1 LISFSES
8 ADIKDIAR
16 GSVLLGTGGGGD
28 PYIGELFLQA
38 QLESGRTPNVI
49 PVEQVADDTLVIT
62 IAGVGSP
69 PVMLENLVSDV
80 TLLQILAR
88 METHLGR
95 KVGALIS
102 AEIGGVNSMFPLA
115 LSAITGLPVLD
126 GDGVG
131 RAVPRTEMCTFSIYG
146 CSATPGVVIDELGNT
161 IVMETV
167 NDVTAETVLRAV
179 TVALGAH
186 VFGGFYPMTG
196 AQVKRTAIRDTLSLS
211 QNIGR
216 CIRTAREGD
225 GDVFTELLQFLNT
238 SRNGGVARLLFDGKI
253 VDVTHDTRNGWH
265 WGRVTI
271 GSLNDSGDIF
281 TVDIQNEFTVARLNG
296 RTVTVVP
303 DLISILDRESAEPIT
318 AERLAYGQRVKVIGL
333 SADPLLRTPQALKV
347 MGPRAFG
354 LDEDFRPLESM
365 GESGSADHNLTVEKG
380 LT

>member
-1 LISFSES
+1 LISFTTPT
-8 ADIKDIAR
+8 DIKDIAR
-16 GSVLLGTGGGGD
+16 GAVLLGTGGGGD

-38 QLESGRTPNVI
+38 QLEQGRAPNVI
-49 PVEQVADDTLVIT
+49 PVDHVADDALVIT

-88 METHLGR
+88 MESHLGK
-95 KVGALIS
+95 KVSALIS

-126 GDGVG
+126 GDGIG

-161 IVMETV
+161 VVIETV

-186 VFGGFYPMTG
+186 VFGAFYPMTG
-196 AQVKRTAIRDTLSLS
+196 AQVKRTAIRGTLSLT

-225 GDVFTELLQFLNT
+225 GDVFSSLLQFLNT
-238 SRNGGVARLLFDGKI
+238 NRQGGFSRLLFDGKI
-253 VDVTHDTRNGWH
+253 IDVTHETRNGWH

-271 GSLNDSGDIF
+271 GSLTDSGDVF

-333 SADPLLRTPQALKV
+333 SADPLLRTPEALAV

-354 LDEDFRPLESM
+354 LDEDFEPIESL
-365 GESGSADHNLTVEKG
+365 GEFRSAELNPTTQKV
-380 LT
+380 

>member
-1 LISFSES
+1 LISFVEP
-8 ADIKDIAR
+8 ADIKDVAR
-16 GSVLLGTGGGGD
+16 GAVLLGTGGGGD

-38 QLESGRTPNVI
+38 QLEQGRAPHVI
-49 PVEQVADDTLVIT
+49 PVEAVADDTLVIT

-88 METHLGR
+88 MESHLGR

-126 GDGVG
+126 GDGIG

-161 IVMETV
+161 VVIETV
-167 NDVTAETVLRAV
+167 NDVTAENVLRAV

-186 VFGGFYPMTG
+186 VFGGFFPMTG
-196 AQVKRTAIRDTLSLS
+196 AQVKRTAVRDTLTLS
-211 QNIGR
+211 QHIGR

-225 GDVFTELLQFLNT
+225 GDVFYDLLAFLNT
-238 SRNGGVARLLFDGKI
+238 SRKGGVARLLFDGKI
-253 VDVTHDTRNGWH
+253 VDVTRETRNGWH
-265 WGRVTI
+265 WGRVTLAA
-271 GSLNDSGDIF
+271 LNDSGDVF

-333 SADPLLRTPQALKV
+333 SADPLLRTPEALAV

-354 LDEDFRPLESM
+354 LDEDFRPIESL
-365 GESGSADHNLTVEKG
+365 GEWRSADYNPTAQKV
-380 LT
+380 

>member
-1 LISFSES
+1 MISFAEP
-8 ADIKDIAR
+8 ADIKDLAR
-16 GSVLLGTGGGGD
+16 GAVLLGTGGGGD

-38 QLESGRTPNVI
+38 QLEQGRSPQVI
-49 PVEQVADDTLVIT
+49 PVDAVADDTLVIT

-69 PVMLENLVSDV
+69 PVMLENLVSDI

-88 METHLGR
+88 MEAHLGR
-95 KVGALIS
+95 RVGALIS

-146 CSATPGVVIDELGNT
+146 CAATPGVVIDELGNT
-161 IVMETV
+161 VVIETV
-167 NDVTAETVLRAV
+167 NDVTAEHVLRAV

-196 AQVKRTAIRDTLSLS
+196 AQVKRTAVRDTLSLS
-211 QNIGR
+211 QHIGR

-225 GDVFTELLQFLNT
+225 GDVFYDLLAFLNT
-238 SRNGGVARLLFDGKI
+238 SRKGGVARLLFDGKI
-253 VDVTHDTRNGWH
+253 IDVTHETRNGWH

-271 GSLNDSGDIF
+271 GALNDSGDVF

-296 RTVTVVP
+296 HTVTVVP

-333 SADPLLRTPQALKV
+333 SADPLLRTPEALAV

-354 LDEDFRPLESM
+354 LDEDFTPLESQK
-365 GESGSADHNLTVEKG
+365 V
-380 LT
+380 

>member
-1 LISFSES
+1 MISFTEPS
-8 ADIKDIAR
+8 DIKDVAR
-16 GSVLLGTGGGGD
+16 GAVLLGTGGGGD

-38 QLESGRTPNVI
+38 QLEQGRSPQVI
-49 PVEQVADDTLVIT
+49 PVDAVADDTLVIT

-88 METHLGR
+88 MESHLGR

-126 GDGVG
+126 GDGIG

-161 IVMETV
+161 VVIETV
-167 NDVTAETVLRAV
+167 NDVTAENVLRAV

-196 AQVKRTAIRDTLSLS
+196 AQVKRTAVRDTLTLS

-225 GDVFTELLQFLNT
+225 GDVFYELLRFLNT
-238 SRNGGVARLLFDGKI
+238 GRKGGMARLLFDGKI
-253 VDVTHDTRNGWH
+253 VDVTHETRNGWH
-265 WGRVTI
+265 WGRVTLS
-271 GSLNDSGDIF
+271 SLNDSDDVF

-333 SADPLLRTPQALKV
+333 SADPLLRTPEALAV

-354 LDEDFRPLESM
+354 LDEDFRPIESM
-365 GESGSADHNLTVEKG
+365 GELHSADYNPTARKV
-380 LT
+380 

>member
-1 LISFSES
+1 MISFSEP

-88 METHLGR
+88 MEAHLGR

-238 SRNGGVARLLFDGKI
+238 SRNGGIARLLFDGKI

-333 SADPLLRTPQALKV
+333 SADPLLRTPQALQV

-380 LT
+380 PT

>member
-1 LISFSES
+1 LISFTGP

-16 GSVLLGTGGGGD
+16 GAVLLGTGGGGD

-38 QLESGRTPNVI
+38 QLEKGRAPHVI
-49 PVEQVADDTLVIT
+49 PVDQVADDTLVIT

-69 PVMLENLVSDV
+69 PVMLENLVSDI

-88 METHLGR
+88 MESHLGK

-126 GDGVG
+126 ADGVG

-161 IVMETV
+161 IVMETI

-211 QNIGR
+211 QNIGK

-225 GDVFTELLQFLNT
+225 ADVFSSLLKFLNE
-238 SRNGGVARLLFDGKI
+238 SRKGGISRLLFDGKI
-253 VDVTHDTRNGWH
+253 VDVTHETRDGWH
-265 WGRVTI
+265 WGRVTLAT
-271 GSLNDSGDIF
+271 LNDSSDVF

-333 SADPLLRTPQALKV
+333 SADPLLRTPEALAV

-354 LDEDFRPLESM
+354 LDEDFAPIESL
-365 GESGSADHNLTVEKG
+365 GELRSADLNPTAQKV
-380 LT
+380 

>member
-1 LISFSES
+1 LISFTEPS
-8 ADIKDIAR
+8 DIKDVAR
-16 GSVLLGTGGGGD
+16 GAVLLGTGGGGD

-38 QLESGRTPNVI
+38 QLEQGRSPQVI
-49 PVEQVADDTLVIT
+49 PVDAVADDTLVIT

-88 METHLGR
+88 MESHLGR

-126 GDGVG
+126 GDGIG

-161 IVMETV
+161 VVIETV
-167 NDVTAETVLRAV
+167 NDVTAENVLRAV

-196 AQVKRTAIRDTLSLS
+196 AQVKRTAVRDTLTLS

-225 GDVFTELLQFLNT
+225 GDVFYELLRFLNT
-238 SRNGGVARLLFDGKI
+238 GRKGGMARLLFDGKI
-253 VDVTHDTRNGWH
+253 VDVTHETRNGWH
-265 WGRVTI
+265 WGRVTLS
-271 GSLNDSGDIF
+271 SLNDSDDVF

-333 SADPLLRTPQALKV
+333 SADPLLRTPEALAV

-354 LDEDFRPLESM
+354 LDEDFRPIESM
-365 GESGSADHNLTVEKG
+365 GELHSADYNPTARKV
-380 LT
+380 

>member
-1 LISFSES
+1 LISFTGP

-16 GSVLLGTGGGGD
+16 GAVLLGTAGGGD

-38 QLESGRTPNVI
+38 QLEKGRAPHVI
-49 PVEQVADDTLVIT
+49 PVDQVADDTLVIT

-69 PVMLENLVSDV
+69 PVMLENLVSDI

-88 METHLGR
+88 MESHLGK

-126 GDGVG
+126 ADGVG

-161 IVMETV
+161 IVMETI

-211 QNIGR
+211 QNIGK

-225 GDVFTELLQFLNT
+225 ADVFSSLLKFLNE
-238 SRNGGVARLLFDGKI
+238 SRKGGISRLLFDGKI
-253 VDVTHDTRNGWH
+253 VDVTHETRNGWH
-265 WGRVTI
+265 WGRVTVA
-271 GSLNDSGDIF
+271 SLNDSSDVF

-333 SADPLLRTPQALKV
+333 SADPLLRTPEALAV

-354 LDEDFRPLESM
+354 LDEDFAPIESL
-365 GESGSADHNLTVEKG
+365 GELRSADLNPTAQKV
-380 LT
+380 

>member
-1 LISFSES
+1 MISFTEPT
-8 ADIKDIAR
+8 DIKDVAR
-16 GSVLLGTGGGGD
+16 GAVLLGTGGGGD

-38 QLESGRTPNVI
+38 QLEQGRSPHVI
-49 PVEQVADDTLVIT
+49 PVDAVADDTLVIT

-88 METHLGR
+88 MESHLGR

-126 GDGVG
+126 GDGIG

-161 IVMETV
+161 VVIETV
-167 NDVTAETVLRAV
+167 NDVTAENVLRAV

-196 AQVKRTAIRDTLSLS
+196 AQVKRTAVRDTLTLS

-225 GDVFTELLQFLNT
+225 GDVFYELLSFLNT
-238 SRNGGVARLLFDGKI
+238 GRKGGTARLLFDGKI
-253 VDVTHDTRNGWH
+253 VDVTHETRNGWH
-265 WGRVTI
+265 WGRVTL
-271 GSLNDSGDIF
+271 GSLNDSDDVF

-333 SADPLLRTPQALKV
+333 SADPLLRTPEALAV

-354 LDEDFRPLESM
+354 LDEDFRPIESM
-365 GESGSADHNLTVEKG
+365 GELHSADYNPTARKV
-380 LT
+380 

>member
-1 LISFSES
+1 LISFTTPT
-8 ADIKDIAR
+8 DIKDIAR
-16 GSVLLGTGGGGD
+16 GAVLLGTGGGGD

-38 QLESGRTPNVI
+38 QLEQGRAPNVI
-49 PVEQVADDTLVIT
+49 PVDHVADDALVIT

-88 METHLGR
+88 MESHLGK
-95 KVGALIS
+95 KVSALIS

-126 GDGVG
+126 GDGIG

-161 IVMETV
+161 VVIETV

-186 VFGGFYPMTG
+186 VFGAFYPMTG
-196 AQVKRTAIRDTLSLS
+196 AQVKRTAIRGTLSLT

-225 GDVFTELLQFLNT
+225 GDVFSSLLQFLNT
-238 SRNGGVARLLFDGKI
+238 NRQGGFSRLLFDGKI
-253 VDVTHDTRNGWH
+253 IDVTHETRSGWH

-271 GSLNDSGDIF
+271 GSLTDSGDVF

-333 SADPLLRTPQALKV
+333 SADPLLRTPEALAV

-354 LDEDFRPLESM
+354 LDEDFEPIESL
-365 GESGSADHNLTVEKG
+365 GEFRSAELNPTTQKV
-380 LT
+380 

>member
-1 LISFSES
+1 MIHFTEPT
-8 ADIKDIAR
+8 DIKDVAR
-16 GSVLLGTGGGGD
+16 GAVLLGTGGGGD

-38 QLESGRTPNVI
+38 QLEQGRSPHVI
-49 PVEQVADDTLVIT
+49 PVDAVADDTLVIT

-88 METHLGR
+88 MESHLGR

-126 GDGVG
+126 GDGIG

-161 IVMETV
+161 VVIETV
-167 NDVTAETVLRAV
+167 NDVTAENVLRAV

-196 AQVKRTAIRDTLSLS
+196 AQVKRTAVRDTLTLS

-225 GDVFTELLQFLNT
+225 GDVFYELLSFLNT
-238 SRNGGVARLLFDGKI
+238 GRKGGTARLLFDGKI
-253 VDVTHDTRNGWH
+253 VDVTHETRNGWH
-265 WGRVTI
+265 WGRVTL
-271 GSLNDSGDIF
+271 GSLNDSDDVF

-333 SADPLLRTPQALKV
+333 SADPLLRTPEALAV

-354 LDEDFRPLESM
+354 LDEDFRPIESM
-365 GESGSADHNLTVEKG
+365 GDSTAADYNPTARKV
-380 LT
+380 

>member
-1 LISFSES
+1 LISFVEP
-8 ADIKDIAR
+8 ADIKDVAR
-16 GSVLLGTGGGGD
+16 GAVLLGTGGGGD

-38 QLESGRTPNVI
+38 QLEQGRSPHVI
-49 PVEQVADDTLVIT
+49 PVDAVADDTLVIT

-88 METHLGR
+88 MESHLGR

-126 GDGVG
+126 GDGIG

-161 IVMETV
+161 VVIETV

-196 AQVKRTAIRDTLSLS
+196 AQVKRTAVRDTLTLS
-211 QNIGR
+211 QHIGR

-225 GDVFTELLQFLNT
+225 GDVFYDLLAFLNT
-238 SRNGGVARLLFDGKI
+238 SRKGGVARLLFDGKI
-253 VDVTHDTRNGWH
+253 VDVTHETRNGWH
-265 WGRVTI
+265 WGRVTL
-271 GSLNDSGDIF
+271 GSLDDSGDVF

-333 SADPLLRTPQALKV
+333 SADPLLRTPEALAV

-354 LDEDFRPLESM
+354 LDEDFRPIESL
-365 GESGSADHNLTVEKG
+365 GELRSADYNPTAQKV
-380 LT
+380 

>member
-1 LISFSES
+1 LISFTQP
-8 ADIKDIAR
+8 ADIKDVAR
-16 GSVLLGTGGGGD
+16 GAVLLGTGGGGD

-38 QLESGRTPNVI
+38 QLEQGRSPHVI
-49 PVEQVADDTLVIT
+49 PVDAVADDTLVIT

-88 METHLGR
+88 MEAHLGR

-126 GDGVG
+126 GDGIG

-161 IVMETV
+161 VVIETV
-167 NDVTAETVLRAV
+167 NDVTAENVLRAV

-196 AQVKRTAIRDTLSLS
+196 AQVKRTSVRDTLTLS

-225 GDVFTELLQFLNT
+225 GDVFYDLLAFLNT
-238 SRNGGVARLLFDGKI
+238 SRKGGVARLLFDGKI
-253 VDVTHDTRNGWH
+253 VDVTHETRNGWH

-271 GSLNDSGDIF
+271 GSLNDSADVF

-333 SADPLLRTPQALKV
+333 SADPLLRTPEALAV

-365 GESGSADHNLTVEKG
+365 GDSRAAGHNPTAQKV
-380 LT
+380 

>member
-1 LISFSES
+1 MISFSES

>member
-1 LISFSES
+1 LISFTES
-8 ADIKDIAR
+8 TDIKDVAR
-16 GSVLLGTGGGGD
+16 GAVLLGTGGGGD

-38 QLESGRTPNVI
+38 QLEQGRSPQVI
-49 PVEQVADDTLVIT
+49 PVDAVADDTLVIT

-88 METHLGR
+88 MESHLGR

-126 GDGVG
+126 GDGIG

-161 IVMETV
+161 VVIETV
-167 NDVTAETVLRAV
+167 NDVTAENVLRAV

-196 AQVKRTAIRDTLSLS
+196 AQVKRTAVRDTLTLS

-225 GDVFTELLQFLNT
+225 GDVFYELLRFLNT
-238 SRNGGVARLLFDGKI
+238 GRKGGMARLLFDGKI
-253 VDVTHDTRNGWH
+253 VDVTHETRNGWH
-265 WGRVTI
+265 WGRVTLS
-271 GSLNDSGDIF
+271 SLNDSDDVF

-333 SADPLLRTPQALKV
+333 SADPLLRTPEALAV

-354 LDEDFRPLESM
+354 LDEDFRPIESM
-365 GESGSADHNLTVEKG
+365 GELHSADYNPTARKV
-380 LT
+380 

>member
-1 LISFSES
+1 LISFSEPT
-8 ADIKDIAR
+8 DIRDIAR
-16 GSVLLGTGGGGD
+16 GAVLLGTGGGGD

-38 QLESGRTPNVI
+38 QLEQGRRPHVI
-49 PVEQVADDTLVIT
+49 PVEAVADDTLVIT

-88 METHLGR
+88 MEAHLGR

-126 GDGVG
+126 GDGIG

-146 CSATPGVVIDELGNT
+146 CLATPGVVIDELGNT
-161 IVMETV
+161 VIIEAV
-167 NDVTAETVLRAV
+167 NDVTAENVLRAV

-186 VFGGFYPMTG
+186 VFGGFYPMSG
-196 AQVKRTAIRDTLSLS
+196 AQVKRTAVRDTLTLS
-211 QNIGR
+211 QDIGR
-216 CIRTAREGD
+216 CIRTAREGA
-225 GDVFTELLQFLNT
+225 GDVFHDLLAFLNT
-238 SRNGGVARLLFDGKI
+238 SRRGGVARSLFDGKI
-253 VDVTHDTRNGWH
+253 TDVTHETRNGWH

-271 GSLNDSGDIF
+271 GSLNESGDVF

-333 SADPLLRTPQALKV
+333 SADPLLRTPEALRV

-354 LDEDFRPLESM
+354 LDEDFRSIES
-365 GESGSADHNLTVEKG
+365 LQKV
-380 LT
+380 